1 MVPRGAWHHRRSLH
15 RSQGVPGR
23 LQNPTFPG
31 HKSRT
36 FWTCRVWV
44 RGSPLTIRTHSTG
57 LSASQ
62 TCSRMFF
69 SDVQVFL
76 LEPSHIRTLRY
87 SDITYVHYVQNWQLT
102 INTGTR
108 AGFSHCCECV
118 RVGAAAG
125 PVADIFGHCA
135 TRMIH

>member
-69 SDVQVFL
+69 PTYKYFCWN
-76 LEPSHIRTLRY
+76 PA
-87 SDITYVHYVQNWQLT
+87 TYVHYVIRTLRTYITFKGWQLT